1 MSTIKVNNIEN
12 RTGSSITIG
21 GSSTTSLN
29 LASTITGGTLT
40 NTPAFKVD
48 KTSNQSISDGVW
60 TKVTFTQEYYD
71 TDNAFSDSKFTVP
84 TGKAG
89 VYFFSSMLRCTS
101 DNGTADYFSLAFYK
115 DGNRQSITNQIQTAA
130 NQLQNSHIFASAH
143 FELSEGQYIEV
154 YGNISANNPSIG
166 GSASQSIASFFT
178 GFRLIGA

>member
-21 GSSTTSLN
+21 GSSTTSLD

-48 KTSNQSISDGVW
+48 KASNQSIGDGVW
-60 TKVTFTQEYYD
+60 TKVTFTNEYYD
-71 TDNAFSDSKFTVP
+71 TDSAFADSKFTVP

-89 VYFFSSMLRCTS
+89 LYFFSSMLRCTADS
-101 DNGTADYFSLAFYK
+101 GTADYYSLGFYK
-115 DGNRQSITNQIQTAA
+115 DGALQSIANQIQTAA
-130 NQLQNSHIFASAH
+130 NQLLNSHIFASAY

-154 YGNISANNPSIG
+154 YANISANNPSIG
-166 GSASQSIASFFT
+166 GSASQSVASFFT
-178 GFRLIGA
+178 GHRLIGA